1 MGNVGNVGFFEKYS
15 CASFFGKFKNKCFT
29 FGDVRRMADE
39 YEENI
44 LKVSNDCNNEIREAK
59 EASKKIL
66 DELNA
71 KIDEL
76 QNNIK
81 DMTELHNRTNV
92 SKEKMI
98 DDLTDKVNQLKIEI
112 RDKDKDHASAIN
124 NLVCDNSSKLNR
136 IKTECAD
143 ALLKADKK
151 NNKTTT
157 AKEEAIVEEIID
169 NVVPE
174 LETLEDEVG
183 VDEKKQRARS
193 GVNALTKEQ
202 IEEIKRRK
210 EKGEKPKDLATE
222 YNVHVATINRALK
235 K

>member
-1 MGNVGNVGFFEKYS
+1 MSNVGNIGFFEKYG
-15 CASFFGKFKNKCFT
+15 CVSFFGKIKNKCFT
-29 FGDVRRMADE
+29 FGDVRKMADE
-39 YEENI
+39 YEANI
-44 LKVSNDCNNEIREAK
+44 LKVTNDCDVDIKKAK

-81 DMTELHNRTNV
+81 DMTELHNRANV
-92 SKEKMI
+92 SKEKIINDLI
-98 DDLTDKVNQLKIEI
+98 DKINQLRIEI
-112 RDKDKDHASAIN
+112 RDKDKDHAAAIN

-174 LETLEDEVG
+174 VEIVEDKAV
-183 VDEKKQRARS
+183 VVKKQRALS
-193 GVNALTKEQ
+193 GTPALTKEQ
-202 IEEIKRRK
+202 IEEVKIRRK
-210 EKGEKPKDLATE
+210 NGEKSKDLAAE
-222 YNVHVATINRALK
+222 YKVHVATINRALK

>member
-29 FGDVRRMADE
+29 FGDVRKMADE

-44 LKVSNDCNNEIREAK
+44 LKVSDDCSKEIKEAK
-59 EASKKIL
+59 DNSKKII

-71 KIDEL
+71 KIEEL

-81 DMTELHNRTNV
+81 DMTDLHNRANV

-98 DDLTDKVNQLKIEI
+98 DDLNGKVNQLKLEI
-112 RDKDKDHASAIN
+112 RDKDKAHSAAIN
-124 NLVCDNSSKLNR
+124 NLTIENSSKLNR

-143 ALLKADKK
+143 ALLKADSKK
-151 NNKTTT
+151 NKTKTV
-157 AKEEAIVEEIID
+157 KEEPIVEE
-169 NVVPE
+169 VVPE
-174 LETLEDEVG
+174 IVPELQTLEDEV
-183 VDEKKQRARS
+183 VIDEKKQQARS
-193 GVNALTKEQ
+193 GTKSLSLEQ
-202 IEEIKRRK
+202 IEEVKKRK
-210 EKGEKPKDLATE
+210 ANGEKTIDLAKE
-222 YNVHVATINRALK
+222 LGVHKSTINRALK

>member
-15 CASFFGKFKNKCFT
+15 CASFFGKMKSKCFT
-29 FGDVRRMADE
+29 FGDVRKMADE

-44 LKVSNDCNNEIREAK
+44 LKVSNDCIK
-59 EASKKIL
+59 EVKESKETSKKIL
-66 DELNA
+66 DELNL

-92 SKEKMI
+92 SKEKII
-98 DDLTDKVNQLKIEI
+98 DDLNDKVNNLKQEI
-112 RDKDKDHASAIN
+112 RDKDKSHSEAIN
-124 NLVCDNSSKLNR
+124 NLVLENSSKLNR

-151 NNKTTT
+151 NTKV
-157 AKEEAIVEEIID
+157 AKVKVEEVIEGTVAE
-169 NVVPE
+169 VVPE
-174 LETLEDEVG
+174 LPTLEEEV
-183 VDEKKQRARS
+183 VTVEKKQRARS
-193 GVNALTKEQ
+193 GMIALTKEQ
-202 IEEIKRRK
+202 IEEVKLRRK
-210 EKGEKPKDLATE
+210 KGEKSKDLAIA
-222 YNVHVATINRALK
+222 YNVHRATIDRAMK

>member
-1 MGNVGNVGFFEKYS
+1 MSNVGNIGFFEKYG
-15 CASFFGKFKNKCFT
+15 CVSFFGKIKNKCFT
-29 FGDVRRMADE
+29 FGDVRKMADE
-39 YEENI
+39 YEANI
-44 LKVSNDCNNEIREAK
+44 LKVTNDCDADIKKAK
-59 EASKKIL
+59 EVSKKIL

-157 AKEEAIVEEIID
+157 AKEEAIVENIID

-174 LETLEDEVG
+174 VEDKAV
-183 VDEKKQRARS
+183 VVKKQRALS
-193 GVNALTKEQ
+193 GTSALTKEQ
-202 IEEIKRRK
+202 IEEVKIRRK
-210 EKGEKPKDLATE
+210 NGEKSKDLAAK
-222 YNVHVATINRALK
+222 YKVHVATINRALK

>member
-1 MGNVGNVGFFEKYS
+1 MSNVGNIGFFEKYG
-15 CASFFGKFKNKCFT
+15 CVSFFGKIKNKCFT
-29 FGDVRRMADE
+29 FGDVRKMADE
-39 YEENI
+39 YEANI
-44 LKVSNDCNNEIREAK
+44 LKVTNDCDADIKKAK

-76 QNNIK
+76 QSNIK

-174 LETLEDEVG
+174 VEIVEDKAV
-183 VDEKKQRARS
+183 VVKKQRALS
-193 GVNALTKEQ
+193 GTPALTKEQ
-202 IEEIKRRK
+202 IEEVKIRRK
-210 EKGEKPKDLATE
+210 NGEKSKDLATK

>member
-1 MGNVGNVGFFEKYS
+1 MSNVGNIGFFEKYG
-15 CASFFGKFKNKCFT
+15 CVSFFGKIKNKCFT
-29 FGDVRRMADE
+29 FGDVRKMADE
-39 YEENI
+39 YEANI
-44 LKVSNDCNNEIREAK
+44 LKVTNDCDVDIKKAK
-59 EASKKIL
+59 EVSKKIL

-98 DDLTDKVNQLKIEI
+98 DDLTDKVHQLKIEI

-151 NNKTTT
+151 NIKTTT

-169 NVVPE
+169 NIIPEVQVV
-174 LETLEDEVG
+174 EDKAVVG
-183 VDEKKQRARS
+183 KKQRAME
-193 GVNALTKEQ
+193 VFCFL
-202 IEEIKRRK
+202 
-210 EKGEKPKDLATE
+210 
-222 YNVHVATINRALK
+222 
-235 K
+235 